1 LTGLRTAT
9 RFIVR
14 LQVGGDE
21 DEAKE
26 KSITELGAGKEQEVR
41 FDDMRLKKGRQQLTA
56 TVDSKKSV
64 AEADEDNNEEKVTV
78 DCRDD

>member
-14 LQVGGDE
+14 LQVGDDE

-56 TVDSKKSV
+56 TVDSKKSI